1 MFYSLVTLF
10 RKMASSL
17 TIPLTLLVLGWTGYA
32 ANSAQQPQAAIT
44 GIRVMMGPVPAALLL
59 IGVVFAWFYPLNRK
73 RFEAVRAELA
83 QKRALQEGG
92 R

>member
-1 MFYSLVTLF
+1 L
-10 RKMASSL
+10 
-17 TIPLTLLVLGWTGYA
+17 LLV
-32 ANSAQQPQAAIT
+32 
-44 GIRVMMGPVPAALLL
+44 
-59 IGVVFAWFYPLNRK
+59 GVVFAWFYPLNRK